1 MAQKKSASKP
11 KRYTMHVKTG
21 DTVQVITGAEKGKVG
36 KVVQTLPKLNKVV
49 IEGVNTRTKHVKPR
63 QEGESGQI
71 QTFDAPIHSSNVML
85 YSSKEKVASRVC
97 YTYNSDGR
105 KVRMLKKTG
114 EVLD

>member
-1 MAQKKSASKP
+1 MAQGKSAQP
-11 KRYTMHVKTG
+11 KRYAMHVKAG

-36 KVVQTLPKLNKVV
+36 KVVRTLPKLSKVV
-49 IEGVNTRTKHVKPR
+49 VEGVNTRTKHVKPR
-63 QEGESGQI
+63 QEGESGQV

-114 EVLD
+114 EVID